1 MQSRLTYIIF
11 LLISVISYGQVN
23 LSVTSDKTTY
33 TARDVINLTIVLE
46 IEGSEYNSQQT
57 KLRLP
62 DFSKFNLIGTG
73 SITNGFMD
81 PETNTVISQSV
92 TRLALEPKQKGKL
105 KIGSFLIT
113 INNKIYKTEPFDILI
128 KDVDKKASVAASS
141 SKDVYL
147 NMEVED
153 REVYQDEPT
162 IAVLKV
168 YSRNMDNLRKVKNI
182 RLPKDN
188 DLDVYPV
195 SFAKSEID
203 PSDYGNMSSQVLAI
217 FLIFPNESG
226 YVEVPG
232 ASASMSTFAGKNK
245 IISNKV
251 KINVKKLPEDSPESF
266 KNAVGNF
273 KVSISNIS
281 KEKAEVKKPI
291 SVLVKVSGEGNLKNM
306 ELPKLA
312 ESPDYEVFAPKITS
326 NVKTEMTGMK
336 GEILANYL
344 VIPKKAG
351 GISIKTE
358 NFSFFDPSKKEYVD
372 LGQEVLNVNAFSHD
386 QILESRTTVEKV
398 NEYTNT
404 FLETVNTPVLKTTS
418 FKVKEKSRLHW
429 NILFINIAILIALFV
444 AYLIFK
450 NWQKKRRLQ
459 KTGEPVVKPLGT
471 IAEAEKEIRE
481 QLKTD
486 VNDYFSYLENLKDK
500 EDYEKFFQTF
510 EELDSEVRNQYFQS
524 SAEDFAGFLEN
535 YKGAA
540 IAEEYRSLTQKIQIE
555 KFAPV
560 KSSEGM
566 DILLSSIVN
575 LYSQISK

>member
-33 TARDVINLTIVLE
+33 TARDIINLTIVLE

-92 TRLALEPKQKGKL
+92 TRLALEPKQKGKV

-128 KDVDKKASVAASS
+128 KDVDKKASVATNS

-188 DLDVYPV
+188 ELDVYPV
-195 SFAKSEID
+195 TFAKSEID
-203 PSDYGNMSSQVLAI
+203 PSDFGNMSSQVLAI

-232 ASASMSTFAGKNK
+232 ASASVSTFAGKNK
-245 IISNKV
+245 IVSNKV
-251 KINVKKLPEDSPESF
+251 KINVKKLPDGSPESF

-273 KVSISNIS
+273 KVSVANIS
-281 KEKAEVKKPI
+281 KEKVEVKKPI
-291 SVLVKVSGEGNLKNM
+291 NVLVKVSGEGNLKNM
-306 ELPKLA
+306 ALPKLA

-326 NVKTEMTGMK
+326 NVKTETTGMK

-351 GISIKTE
+351 EISIKTE
-358 NFSFFDPSKKEYVD
+358 SFSFFDPSKKEYVD
-372 LGQEVLNVNAFSHD
+372 LGQEVINVNAFSHD
-386 QILESRTTVEKV
+386 QIMESRTTVEKV

-404 FLETVNTPVLKTTS
+404 FLETVDTPVLKTTS

-429 NILFINIAILIALFV
+429 NVLFVNIAILIVLFI
-444 AYLIFK
+444 AYLVFK
-450 NWQKKRRLQ
+450 SWQKRHRLQ
-459 KTGEPVVKPLGT
+459 KVGEPLKPLGSV
-471 IAEAEKEIRE
+471 AETEKEIRE

-486 VNDYFSYLENLKDK
+486 VNDYFGYLENLKDK
-500 EDYEKFFQTF
+500 EDYQKFFQTF

-524 SAEDFAGFLEN
+524 SPEDFAIFLES

-540 IAEEYRSLTQKIQIE
+540 IAEEYRSLTQKVQIE
-555 KFAPV
+555 KYAPI
-560 KSSEGM
+560 KSAEGM
-566 DILLSSIVN
+566 DMLLNSIVN